1 MSSNELVH
9 LMIAVKIYTNRFVT
23 SHTDQIVINLA
34 VQTIIYLNPFE
45 LT

>member
-9 LMIAVKIYTNRFVT
+9 LMIAVKIYKNRFVT
-23 SHTDQIVINLA
+23 NHTDQFFINLA